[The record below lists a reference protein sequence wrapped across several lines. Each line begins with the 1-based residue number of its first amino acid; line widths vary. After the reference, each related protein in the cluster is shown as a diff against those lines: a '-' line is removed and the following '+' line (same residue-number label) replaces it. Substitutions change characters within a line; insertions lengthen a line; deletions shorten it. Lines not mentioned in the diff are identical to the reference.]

1 MATLSAE
8 VKRFIV
14 QQLACF
20 ESPSDVVKAVKAEF
34 GITVSRQA
42 VQHYDPEAGGEG
54 KRLAKEHKELFE
66 ATRRRFIEQIDAIGV
81 SHKAY
86 RLAQLQHAIHR
97 AKGMNNFPLLLQA
110 LEHAAK
116 EAGGLFTNKREL
128 TGRGGEPLVPPD
140 IAATILKV
148 YGDGGSQT

>member
-1 MATLSAE
+1 MATLSTE

-20 ESPSDVVKAVKAEF
+20 ESPSNVAKAVKAEF

-66 ATRRRFIEQIDAIGV
+66 ATRHRFIEQIDAIGV

-86 RLAQLQHAIHR
+86 RLAQLQHAVHH

-110 LEHAAK
+110 LEQAAK

-128 TGRGGEPLVPPD
+128 TGREGEPLVPPD

-148 YGDGGSQT
+148 YGGGSQT